1 MPLGIDFVQILLH
14 FFNVV
19 ILFGGLY
26 VLLYA
31 PVVKFM
37 DKRTEEIKTQQE
49 RAGAAEK
56 AAAEKQAEYEEKL
69 AAAEEEI
76 ARKKKEAA
84 KEIEELKKRQTADAK
99 AEAKQILADARA
111 QGERERKAIVSGA
124 KEDIAAMIDEA
135 AKKLLQEDEAGDPY
149 ENFVKEAERSRRDG

>member
-56 AAAEKQAEYEEKL
+56 AAAEKQAEYEE
-69 AAAEEEI
+69 
-76 ARKKKEAA
+76 
-84 KEIEELKKRQTADAK
+84 
-99 AEAKQILADARA
+99 
-111 QGERERKAIVSGA
+111 
-124 KEDIAAMIDEA
+124 
-135 AKKLLQEDEAGDPY
+135 
-149 ENFVKEAERSRRDG
+149 